1 MRCEVGDLSGKNA
14 RLNVG
19 YGKQF
24 FTDSDLPLFGDMSGN
39 IIFNTYTQKKEEAK
53 YYTIEDK
60 NCFQMRWSAQSI
72 SNQSVKD

>member
-39 IIFNTYTQKKEEAK
+39 IIFNTHTKKRGSEVL
-53 YYTIEDK
+53 Y
-60 NCFQMRWSAQSI
+60 N
-72 SNQSVKD
+72 

>member
-39 IIFNTYTQKKEEAK
+39 IIFNTHTQKKRK
-53 YYTIEDK
+53 RSTIQLRTK
-60 NCFQMRWSAQSI
+60 IAF
-72 SNQSVKD
+72 K

>member
-39 IIFNTYTQKKEEAK
+39 IIFNTHTHTTKEEAK
-53 YYTIEDK
+53 YYTIEDQ
-60 NCFQMRWSAQSI
+60 NCFQMRCAHSI
-72 SNQSVKD
+72 SNQSVND